1 MITLYGVHR
10 SRALRNI
17 WALEEMGLAYR
28 LVPVIPAF
36 RVPDPAAPGAP
47 LNTRSPEFL
56 KLNPAGSIP
65 VLDDD
70 GVVLSE
76 SLAINL
82 WLSRRCGAPIGT
94 NDLAESARFAQWTL
108 YAATEIEP
116 HSHAILMHRVQL
128 PPDQRDE
135 AKVAA
140 AIAALRRPLAVLDA
154 ALAGDGHPVG
164 GRFTV
169 ADIAL
174 AETLRYALPA
184 PELFEAAPHVKAW
197 LAACHARP
205 AWKLITARREAEPA
219 I

>member
-17 WALEEMGLAYR
+17 WALEEMGVPYR
-28 LVPVIPAF
+28 LVPVLPAF
-36 RVPDPAAPGAP
+36 RVPDPLAPGAP

-56 KLNPAGSIP
+56 KLNPAGGVP

-70 GVVLSE
+70 GVVLAE

-82 WLSRRCGAPIGT
+82 WLGRRYGPPIGT

-108 YAATEIEP
+108 FAATEIEP
-116 HSHAILMHRVQL
+116 RSHAILMNRAQL
-128 PPDQRDE
+128 PPAERSE
-135 AKVAA
+135 AKVAEA
-140 AIAALRRPLAVLDA
+140 VAALRRPLAVLDQ
-154 ALAGDGHPVG
+154 ALAETGHPVG

-184 PELFEAAPHVKAW
+184 PEAFEAAPRVQAW

-205 AWKLITARREAEPA
+205 AWKLVMERREAEAPL
-219 I
+219 